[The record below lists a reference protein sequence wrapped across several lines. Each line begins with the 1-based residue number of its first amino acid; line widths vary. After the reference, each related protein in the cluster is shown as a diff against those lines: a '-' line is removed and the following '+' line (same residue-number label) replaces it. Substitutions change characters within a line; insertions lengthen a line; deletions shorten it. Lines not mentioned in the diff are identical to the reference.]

1 MFELLKLPPE
11 IRIKVYEY
19 ALVRNV
25 IRIVTTAH
33 PFDAVPPPKS
43 WQNNVIDYYEEPT
56 PNKSVSLRSG
66 TTKRTNIKNIGGEEV
81 AAEIRW
87 SYAIEPSNFPP
98 LINIFL
104 ASRAVYSETWPIFYQ
119 KNAFS
124 FAKPMPSN
132 GALAS
137 TRGARNFLWFLYD
150 RPYHALQHI
159 RELHLHIGNAPQHPI
174 RFKMAAGYWQTLLDE
189 ISRYMS
195 VRVLVLYIQ
204 GRIDHPDNYRLPDM
218 PWKDWLC
225 KITGLE
231 ELHMDII
238 GENTSEETIA
248 FVKEMRSRMVVGG
261 QHIGTGKF
269 VLGQRSTPHIDW
281 TIKEPANSLLT
292 SPNIVD
298 MYKRE

>member
-11 IRIKVYEY
+11 IRIKIYEY

-33 PFDAVPPPKS
+33 PFGAVPPPKYR
-43 WQNNVIDYYEEPT
+43 QDDVMDYYEEPN
-56 PNKSVSLRSG
+56 PNKSVTLRSG
-66 TTKRTNIKNIGGEEV
+66 NTKRTNIKNIGGEEV
-81 AAEIRW
+81 ADEVRW
-87 SYAIEPSNFPP
+87 SYGIEPSNFPP

-124 FAKPMPSN
+124 FAIPMPSS

-150 RPYHALQHI
+150 RPYHALRHI

-174 RFKMAAGYWQTLLDE
+174 RFKMAAGYWQDLLDE

-195 VRVLVLYIQ
+195 VRVLVLYIR
-204 GRIDHPDNYRLPDM
+204 GRIDHPDHYRLPDM

-231 ELHMDII
+231 ELHTDII
-238 GENTSEETIA
+238 GESTSEETIA

-261 QHIGTGKF
+261 EHIGTDSF

-298 MYKRE
+298 MYKRD

>member
-1 MFELLKLPPE
+1 M
-11 IRIKVYEY
+11 IYNY
-19 ALVRNV
+19 ALVRDV
-25 IRIVTTAH
+25 IRIVTTAN
-33 PFDAVPPPKS
+33 PFGAVPPPGELQS
-43 WQNNVIDYYEEPT
+43 NTIDYYQEPN

-66 TTKRTNIKNIGGEEV
+66 TTKRTNVKKIRGEEV
-81 AAEIRW
+81 ADEVRW
-87 SYAIEPSNFPP
+87 SYGIEPSNSPP

-124 FAKPMPSN
+124 FAIPMPSN

-137 TRGARNFLWFLYD
+137 VRGARNCLWFLYD

-159 RELHLHIGNAPQHPI
+159 RELHLHIGSAPQHPI
-174 RFKMAAGYWQTLLDE
+174 RFRLAARHWQNLLDE

-195 VRVLVLYIQ
+195 VRVLVLYIR
-204 GRIDHPDNYRLPDM
+204 GRIDHSDNERLPGM

-238 GENTSEETIA
+238 GDSTSEETTA
-248 FVKEMRSRMVVGG
+248 FVREMRDRMVVGG
-261 QHIGTGKF
+261 EHIGTDNF
-269 VLGQRSTPHIDW
+269 VLGKRPMPNIEW
-281 TIKEPANSLLT
+281 TIEEPANSLLT

-298 MYKRE
+298 MYKREWS

>member
-11 IRIKVYEY
+11 IRIKIYKY
-19 ALVRNV
+19 ALVRDV

-33 PFDAVPPPKS
+33 PYDAVPPPGYWAS
-43 WQNNVIDYYEEPT
+43 NIIDYYEEPN

-66 TTKRTNIKNIGGEEV
+66 STKRTNVKKIGGEEV
-81 AAEIRW
+81 ADEVRW
-87 SYAIEPSNFPP
+87 SYGIEPSNFPP

-124 FAKPMPSN
+124 FAIPMPNN
-132 GALAS
+132 GTLAS
-137 TRGARNFLWFLYD
+137 RRGARNCLWFLYD
-150 RPYHALQHI
+150 RPHHALQHI

-174 RFKMAAGYWQTLLDE
+174 RFKLTDGYCQTLLDT
-189 ISRYMS
+189 ISRDMS
-195 VRVLVLYIQ
+195 VRVLVLYIR
-204 GRIDHPDNYRLPDM
+204 GTIGHHDTYRLPDM
-218 PWKDWLC
+218 PWKDWLS

-238 GENTSEETIA
+238 GDSTSEETIA
-248 FVKEMRSRMVVGG
+248 FVREMRSRMVVGG
-261 QHIGTGKF
+261 EHTRTDNF
-269 VLGQRSTPHIDW
+269 VLGQRSTPGIEW
-281 TIKEPANSLLT
+281 TIEKPANSLLT

-298 MYKRE
+298 MYKR